1 MSRRNEVLGLLTGIV
16 LILVLNLI
24 VISIAYPIF
33 TGNLI
38 RHDGYRM
45 NLYEQILFIAFPFI
59 SIFQIIYVVP
69 ILGILKLIQQPE
81 IFKGVLIGVVI
92 TFFLNCACFVSFFA
106 GAF

>member
-1 MSRRNEVLGLLTGIV
+1 MSKINEVLGFLAGIV
-16 LILVLNLI
+16 FILVLNLI

-33 TGNLI
+33 TANLI
-38 RHDGYRM
+38 RHDGYKM

-59 SIFQIIYVVP
+59 SIFQIIYAVP
-69 ILGILKLIQQPE
+69 ILGILRLINQPE

-92 TFFLNCACFVSFFA
+92 TFLLNCACYVSFFA